1 MFSLMRAFKYF
12 QPSSL
17 GFKFSFPITRAEN
30 VKLEIKCFTHVMEKS
45 LPKNP
50 QSILQQFT
58 EFENTLLKLADD
70 DWVLNTNVE
79 TGKILLEIFKQRN
92 PKNVLEL
99 GKS

>member
-1 MFSLMRAFKYF
+1 
-12 QPSSL
+12 
-17 GFKFSFPITRAEN
+17 
-30 VKLEIKCFTHVMEKS
+30 MEKS